1 MVTLKINNL
10 KQDLIASEDITLGR
24 FIFSS
29 FWVNQF
35 SENPFFIPKKE
46 IDIKN
51 LQVAKIDDLFLKV
64 ALSGFGEYI
73 KPSNQNANTKAEID
87 WIDQKVNFFA
97 IRNIKKNDIL
107 TYILDTK
114 AFPNV
119 KIQ

>member
-1 MVTLKINNL
+1 MVTLKINNQ
-10 KQDLIASEDITLGR
+10 KQDLIASEDIILGQ
-24 FIFSS
+24 FIFSC

-35 SENPFFIPKKE
+35 SENPFFIPKRE
-46 IDIKN
+46 IDLKD
-51 LQVAKIDDLFLKV
+51 LQVAKIDDLFIKV

-73 KPSNQNANTKAEID
+73 KPSNHNANTKAEID
-87 WIDQKVNFFA
+87 WDSHKINFFA

-119 KIQ
+119 KIR